1 MDQTVV
7 LSLTEKGSDE
17 VLHRTC
23 KLGIKLRSV
32 LLLLNRPQTVQF
44 TLQKSVFPK
53 DEILAAIDTL
63 LNDGFIVQKAG
74 QPEDLAIKEAEA
86 PRPAVAAT
94 AAAAPTGITKP
105 ATAPLPK
112 APGAQSAQA
121 PSSEFGLSDEIILS
135 EAKFLLIDFCVDCF
149 GMQSEKL
156 TEDIRSCRSSAALNL
171 VLKEIVA
178 MTGKH
183 KPDQINALKEAIR
196 KANETA

>member
-53 DEILAAIDTL
+53 DEILVAIDAL
-63 LNDGFIVQKAG
+63 LNDGFIAQKAG
-74 QPEDLAIKEAEA
+74 LPGEPAIKEAEV
-86 PRPAVAAT
+86 PRPAG
-94 AAAAPTGITKP
+94 AAAASTVTPKP
-105 ATAPLPK
+105 APLPK
-112 APGAQSAQA
+112 APGAQPAQA
-121 PSSEFGLSDEIILS
+121 PSGEFSLNDEIILS

-156 TEDIRSCRSSAALNL
+156 SEDIRSCRSSAALNL
-171 VLKEIVA
+171 LLKEIVA
-178 MTGKH
+178 LTSKQ
-183 KPDQINALKEAIR
+183 KPDQVNALKEAIR